1 MVQMVEFLVE
11 VMIQRVSFGRHVV
24 DSASSNRVRGKNVF
38 RARATQRESTVIRTH
53 LSPLCRNR
61 HINDSGGPKM
71 CRGEKEEGT
80 EKTEKEGER

>member
-38 RARATQRESTVIRTH
+38 RARATQRESPVISTH
-53 LSPLCRNR
+53 TSSMCRNR
-61 HINDSGGPKM
+61 HTKEAKKRNQKDRE
-71 CRGEKEEGT
+71 RGKEERKG
-80 EKTEKEGER
+80 